1 MRREIN
7 VSDAVNMPGT
17 MEKIRKIVNRAMA
30 KGLSG
35 GYRVY
40 TEDRQVG
47 EGIQTVLVVEG
58 EPARYQGWAFVAL
71 VEPENGSLVVS
82 RSPFYEGPEFDRPT
96 FVANFCG
103 HCHRNVARRK
113 YLILENTEGQRIQIG
128 TSCAKDF
135 LGHVFNVKFFDDF
148 LADVE
153 ECYGGG
159 ITGFNVL
166 SALTLAARVVSSGGY
181 VKSGEA
187 ACTRDVVLD
196 MIAGGAD
203 ADRAFKEYGYPT
215 DADREEAAAAL
226 AWAADMPGHSEFA
239 MNVRTVLAS
248 PTASL
253 KRLGLV
259 VSVIPSYRR
268 SIAQE
273 KIKAD
278 RPSAPAPVGRT
289 EVEGVVVSVK
299 WIENEFGGSL
309 KMLVEA
315 EPGFRV
321 WATVPKDLL
330 MIPVVKENGRWEE
343 WREVNVGERI
353 AFIATLEQSKDDAS
367 FAFGKRPSKAR
378 VLSA

>member
-17 MEKIRKIVNRAMA
+17 MERVRKIVHRAMA

-40 TEDRQVG
+40 TEDRSVG
-47 EGIQTVLVVEG
+47 DTVQTVLVIEG
-58 EPARYQGWAFVAL
+58 EPARYYGWTFVAL

-82 RSPFYEGPEFDRPT
+82 RSPFYEGPEFDRST
-96 FVANFCG
+96 FVEN
-103 HCHRNVARRK
+103 HCAHCQRRVARRK
-113 YLILENTEGQRIQIG
+113 YLILENVEGQRIQIG

-135 LGHVFNVKFFDDF
+135 LGHPLNVKFFDDF
-148 LADVE
+148 LADLE
-153 ECYGGG
+153 AYYGRG
-159 ITGFNVL
+159 ITGFSVL
-166 SALTLAARVVSSGGY
+166 AALALAARVTSSAGY
-181 VKSGEA
+181 VKSGDA
-187 ACTRDVVLD
+187 GCTRDIVMD
-196 MIAGGAD
+196 MLAGGRAAD
-203 ADRAFKEYGYPT
+203 EAFKEFGYPT
-215 DADREEAAAAL
+215 EANREEAASAL
-226 AWAADMPGHSEFA
+226 AWAAEMPGHGEYA
-239 MNVRTVLAS
+239 ENVRAVVAA

-259 VSVIPSYRR
+259 VSIIPSYRR
-268 SIAQE
+268 SIADA

-289 EVEGVVVSVK
+289 EVEGVVISVK
-299 WIENEFGGSL
+299 WVENEFGGSL

-343 WREVNVGERI
+343 WREVNVGERV
-353 AFIATLEQSKDDAS
+353 AFVVTLEQSKDDSS